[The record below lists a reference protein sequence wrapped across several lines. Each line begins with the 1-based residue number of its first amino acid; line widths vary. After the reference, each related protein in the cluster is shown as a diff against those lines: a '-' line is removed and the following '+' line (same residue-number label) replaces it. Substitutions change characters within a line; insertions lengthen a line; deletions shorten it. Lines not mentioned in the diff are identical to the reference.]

1 MLLRRLLAGGR
12 GRVEDCF
19 QGPEVAM
26 AHVAFEPLLGAQE
39 GRSHPAQHHL
49 AVLPMRD
56 AARPAN
62 VRLGGCDSLR
72 QIPGN

>member
-1 MLLRRLLAGGR
+1 
-12 GRVEDCF
+12 
-19 QGPEVAM
+19 M